1 MTERGNEKSALV
13 GDTYDPTQSHSFASF
28 GWEDLEAMASY
39 VLENHS
45 GLMDEDLCF
54 EVNDDDDLALL
65 DEPTDLQW
73 LLTYM
78 ELHYQKFNSHFEWEP
93 AKNFEEK
100 AS

>member
-1 MTERGNEKSALV
+1 MTERGDEKSALV

-93 AKNFEEK
+93 TMRKK
-100 AS
+100 DHV